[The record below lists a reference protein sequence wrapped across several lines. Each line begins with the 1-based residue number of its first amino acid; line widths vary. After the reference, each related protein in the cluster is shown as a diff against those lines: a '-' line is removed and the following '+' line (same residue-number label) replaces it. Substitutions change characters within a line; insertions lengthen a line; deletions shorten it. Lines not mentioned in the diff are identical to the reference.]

1 VQLYG
6 RVCLSWCFLGSCK
19 YDEFWWV
26 GGGGGARYFNEADV
40 EKTSLLSQPLI
51 VHFREAF
58 PSACVCWID

>member
-1 VQLYG
+1 MDECAY
-6 RVCLSWCFLGSCK
+6 LGA
-19 YDEFWWV
+19 FWDLV
-26 GGGGGARYFNEADV
+26 SMTNFGGLGGGGGAPPPRYVNAADV